1 MQKAKYKHNKK
12 RNTGIVYTILIQE
25 LTRSILNKDREREKK
40 IKKIICEFFNKKTEL
55 YKEVEIYKQF
65 KDIDSFS
72 KEDTIRLLELAKKE
86 FEKLDKKQIEIQ
98 KSKLIHEINKNFS
111 MNFYS
116 NFIPNYRLLASLGQI
131 FSDRLSLKERII
143 IENNLLEDIE
153 SNKKEIYMLPSID
166 NLTFKTFVQKFNDK
180 YSGLLKEQKEL
191 LFNYVISLEQNN
203 LNFKFFLNEEIGRMK
218 KILAEVSAA
227 NPKNKEIFD
236 NKEELI
242 NKLNEFK
249 AEEISQEMLTNI
261 LKIQEI
267 VNTLCQSK

>member
-25 LTRSILNKDREREKK
+25 LTRSILNKNRESEKK
-40 IKKIICEFFNKKTEL
+40 LKKILYEFFNKNTEL
-55 YKEVEIYKQF
+55 HKEVEIYKQF
-65 KDIDSFS
+65 KDIDNFS

-86 FEKLDKKQIEIQ
+86 VEKLDKKQIEKE
-98 KSKLIHEINKNFS
+98 KSRLIHEINKNFS
-111 MNFYS
+111 MNFYG

-131 FSDRLSLKERII
+131 FSEKLSLKERII

-153 SNKKEIYMLPSID
+153 NNKKEIYMLPSID

-180 YSGLLKEQKEL
+180 YSDLLKEQKDL
-191 LFNYVISLEQNN
+191 LFNYVLSLEQNN
-203 LNFKFFLNEEIGRMK
+203 LNFKFFLSEEIGRMK
-218 KILAEVSAA
+218 KILSEVSSVSQD
-227 NPKNKEIFD
+227 NKEIYE
-236 NKEELI
+236 NKEKLI
-242 NKLNEFK
+242 EKLNEFK
-249 AEEISQEMLTNI
+249 AAEISQEMLTNI